1 MTDTPPNTNSLD
13 PNDDVM
19 ITAYMNASLA
29 AAKVPRR
36 FEQLDYYTETG
47 EPIAAQAYTE
57 QFETVES
64 LEKEVFLTFFEYAQR
79 MVHLESSEEDRKDP
93 ARYLLSF
100 YYTLFEVFAANRE
113 YIALRFASP
122 LTHIKSLFCLDR
134 LKSAFESFFKDINQ
148 YEPLVPVPLLRQ
160 AQEKLF
166 TEAGWLQFL
175 SVFEFWLKDT
185 SPEFE
190 RTDALIE
197 KSLMLGLDVLQ
208 LQQTERHLAD
218 WARFW
223 TQNKP

>member
-1 MTDTPPNTNSLD
+1 MTENPLD
-13 PNDDVM
+13 PNDDVL

-29 AAKVPRR
+29 ATKVPRR
-36 FEQLDYYTETG
+36 FDQLTYYTETG
-47 EPIAAQAYTE
+47 DLLDTQAYAE
-57 QFETVES
+57 RFGTVEA
-64 LEKEVFLTFFEYAQR
+64 LEKEIFLTFFVYAER
-79 MVHLESSEEDRKDP
+79 MVRLESSEEERQDP
-93 ARYLLSF
+93 ANMLLSF

-113 YIALRFASP
+113 YIMLRFATP
-122 LTHIKSLFCLDR
+122 LTHVKSLFCLDR
-134 LKSAFESFFKDINQ
+134 LKTAFEDFFKEINQ
-148 YEPLVPVPLLRQ
+148 YEPLLPVPLLKQ

-185 SPEFE
+185 SPDFE

-197 KSLMLGLDVLQ
+197 KSLMLGLDILQ

-223 TQNKP
+223 TQK